1 MHSLP
6 AACRTGVPDPVVSA
20 ATDEGILPE
29 CLARDIAGGRA
40 VIPANPRRKHRTLAI
55 GAGCRVK
62 VNVNVGTSG
71 IRCDPDLELRKA
83 RAALVN
89 GADTLMDLSTAGDLA
104 AIRGKILSL
113 DAPVGTVPVY
123 EAVRRAGSA
132 VDLEGDLLFR
142 VIREHC
148 RQ

>member
-6 AACRTGVPDPVVSA
+6 SACRTGVPDPVVSA
-20 ATDEGILPE
+20 ARDEGIPPE

-40 VIPANPRRKHRTLAI
+40 VIPANPRRGHRTLAI

-83 RAALVN
+83 RAALGN
-89 GADTLMDLSTAGDLA
+89 GADTLMDLSTAGNLA
-104 AIRGKILSL
+104 AIREGILSL

-123 EAVRRAGSA
+123 EAVRRAGRK
-132 VDLEGDLLFR
+132 FR
-142 VIREHC
+142 QSSTRAATLPNH
-148 RQ
+148 R